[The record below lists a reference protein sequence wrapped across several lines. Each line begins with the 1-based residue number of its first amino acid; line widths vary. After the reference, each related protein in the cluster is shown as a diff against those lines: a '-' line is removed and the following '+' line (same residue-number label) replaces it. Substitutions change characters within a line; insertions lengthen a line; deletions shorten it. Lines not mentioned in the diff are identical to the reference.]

1 MMEDKY
7 INNIH
12 KKNSDNFNNNEKIE
26 KFLNNISY
34 IVQNFLI
41 SINQFIN
48 NLQNN
53 TSKLNKHIISS
64 NTLLKEIK
72 IDKKYTIKLQ
82 QLNGRIGMLEDTRK
96 LIKENIKLIN
106 YNLSYFSNDIKKSL
120 RIMNEYILNIHNNSK
135 SLNINNNNNINIE
148 KVNNNYEYKHQL
160 EMNSMNSCDDIE
172 NLPHK
177 IGKIKLTGNINLIN
191 NGFNTINNVTPLNRK
206 RYNNFDSKKKYK
218 GIKDIILNSGL
229 KQMSTSY
236 IKSNQFFST
245 GKKLK
250 SNFNLDKDINSSN
263 ISKSISYRLIKDKYK
278 DNINEEDDCYDKDIS
293 FNPQKNSRNYQ
304 KNFIMKKSSS
314 LSNFLLD
321 RSSNFK
327 MDKKNNNNNYIFF
340 DNYNKSNSKT
350 NFYLFPHN
358 NFINNK
364 TIVPNNNDI
373 YSSTIN
379 SNNNIS
385 NNDSKNNTN
394 DFSIYLSRKVI
405 IFLSIIKEMK
415 TKYNNRHC
423 ANNSEFKQTKLKY
436 EQLKQLL
443 DDLSHKIIN
452 NVNIN
457 INNANTINNMSN
469 INNINT
475 INDMNELLNNIQK
488 YKDTIFELESKLN
501 NLKKELYLK
510 EKENKTLIRLKEKL
524 LNDNTQKNNIIT
536 IKLKEIEELKMKNN
550 IKDSLDKNS
559 SINSELINNL
569 KSEIEQYIIKNNKL
583 QQELKSK
590 IIEIKKRDKI
600 IDNLKNDIN
609 KQKNIIK
616 HNTSNSNNFNKNKIN
631 SNKDN
636 KYKNLLKENII
647 NILYIKG
654 GNPNNNKDINHQNNN
669 IYIINELK
677 EKLKNITED
686 NSNYKNKY
694 NDLLNS
700 NTSLNDE
707 INALSQKN
715 KEYEAIRD
723 EQEKEIKKLKQT
735 INDLN
740 SKINKDSEGTK
751 KIYDFKEKEEQL
763 ELILIENQE
772 LKNQIEEL
780 RENINNSSI
789 KENENNYK
797 KIIDDYK
804 SKIDFI
810 SEQNNYYQNEIKN
823 LKTENSIVQ
832 NEFKSVKNENN
843 LLNRKIKEY
852 NIKNEND
859 EYIPDN
865 YDIICEKNVGNL
877 SWVLL
882 RKKNGNEDNYEDY
895 IWVEKAIIDNIDE
908 FNYINEID
916 LVNKQIINYISKL
929 EEKDNTISKLTQKL
943 KNYEK

>member
-1 MMEDKY
+1 MMEENY

-48 NLQNN
+48 DLQNN
-53 TSKLNKHIISS
+53 TSILNKHIISS

-72 IDKKYTIKLQ
+72 IDKKYTMKLQ
-82 QLNGRIGMLEDTRK
+82 QLNGRLWMLEDTRK

-120 RIMNEYILNIHNNSK
+120 RIMNEYIMNIHNNSK
-135 SLNINNNNNINIE
+135 SLSINNNNNINIE
-148 KVNNNYEYKHQL
+148 KLNNNYEYKHQL
-160 EMNSMNSCDDIE
+160 AMNSSDDNE
-172 NLPHK
+172 NLSNK
-177 IGKIKLTGNINLIN
+177 IGKIKLTGKINPIN

-206 RYNNFDSKKKYK
+206 RYNNFDSKKKYQ

-236 IKSNQFFST
+236 IKRNQFYST
-245 GKKLK
+245 GKKIK
-250 SNFNLDKDINSSN
+250 YNFNLDKDINFSN
-263 ISKSISYRLIKDKYK
+263 ISKSISYRLIKDKYT
-278 DNINEEDDCYDKDIS
+278 NITNEEDACYDKDKS
-293 FNPQKNSRNYQ
+293 FDSKKNSRNYQ
-304 KNFIMKKSSS
+304 KNIVMKKSSS

-321 RSSNFK
+321 KSTNFK
-327 MDKKNNNNNYIFF
+327 RNKKNNNYIFF

-350 NFYLFPHN
+350 NLYRFPHN

-364 TIVPNNNDI
+364 TIISNNNDI

-385 NNDSKNNTN
+385 KNDSKNNTN

-475 INDMNELLNNIQK
+475 INGMNELLNNIQK
-488 YKDTIFELESKLN
+488 YKDTISKLESKID

-510 EKENKTLIRLKEKL
+510 KKENKTLIILKEKL

-550 IKDSLDKNS
+550 IQDTLDKNS
-559 SINSELINNL
+559 SINLEFIDNL
-569 KSEIEQYIIKNNKL
+569 KSQIEQYIIKNNKL

-590 IIEIKKRDKI
+590 IIEVKKRDKI

-609 KQKNIIK
+609 IQKNIIK
-616 HNTSNSNNFNKNKIN
+616 HNTNNSNDFNKNKIN

-636 KYKNLLKENII
+636 RYKDLLKENVI
-647 NILYIKG
+647 NFLYIKE
-654 GNPNNNKDINHQNNN
+654 GNPSNNKNINHQNNN

-694 NDLLNS
+694 NDILNS
-700 NTSLNDE
+700 NTSLNDK

-715 KEYEAIRD
+715 KDYETIKG
-723 EQEKEIKKLKQT
+723 EQENEIKKLKQT

-740 SKINKDSEGTK
+740 SKINKDSQSTK
-751 KIYDFKEKEEQL
+751 KINDFKEKEEQL

-843 LLNRKIKEY
+843 LLNRKLKEY
-852 NIKNEND
+852 NIKNENN

-865 YDIICEKNVGNL
+865 FDIICEKNVGNL

-882 RKKNGNEDNYEDY
+882 RKKNGNENNYEDY
-895 IWVEKAIIDNIDE
+895 IWVEKTIIDNIDE